1 MMGLTGI
8 ELGACMFAVLL
19 VMLALR
25 IHIGIAMLLTG
36 SIGYTLVAGIDPLLN
51 YFKGAAYARYSVYDL
66 SVVPLFL
73 LMGQFATHGGLS
85 QSLFKAGNAMIGH
98 WRGGM
103 AMGAVGAC
111 AGFGAICGSS
121 LATAATMGQ
130 VALPELKA
138 HGYSE
143 RLSAAAIAAGGTLG
157 ILIPPSVP
165 LVIYAIITE
174 QNIAKMFLAAFVP
187 GLLAAVGYM
196 VVIGI
201 VARISPQDAPAGK
214 KFTLA
219 QRLKALSET
228 WPVILIFV
236 TVIGG
241 IYGGIF
247 TPTEAAS
254 IGALATGIVA
264 WTSGGLKGQG
274 FLDCMY
280 GAAGATGMIFLIL
293 LGADILNVFLALTQ
307 VHTELATW
315 VIGLALP
322 PLAVLMVVILIYLVL
337 GCIMD
342 SLSMILLTIPI
353 FFPIIM
359 GIDLWGLSAE
369 YKAIWFGILALMVV
383 EVGLITP
390 PVGMNVFIIS
400 AMAKNV
406 QMKDIFKSIL
416 PFLLSDV
423 VRIGLLIFF
432 PSIALVALQIFG

>member
-1 MMGLTGI
+1 
-8 ELGACMFAVLL
+8 
-19 VMLALR
+19 
-25 IHIGIAMLLTG
+25 
-36 SIGYTLVAGIDPLLN
+36 
-51 YFKGAAYARYSVYDL
+51 
-66 SVVPLFL
+66 
-73 LMGQFATHGGLS
+73 
-85 QSLFKAGNAMIGH
+85 
-98 WRGGM
+98 
-103 AMGAVGAC
+103 
-111 AGFGAICGSS
+111 
-121 LATAATMGQ
+121 MGQ

-214 KFTLA
+214 KFTVA

-254 IGALATGIVA
+254 IGTLATGIVA